1 MSDLYTL
8 SSQLKANQALERAA
22 TTHQLF
28 AASRVIE
35 TIEAMHRQLITSP
48 TFKAINAAHRQLT
61 TSPTFKAINAAHRQ
75 LTTSPTFKAINA
87 AHRQLTTSPTFKA
100 VDAARRQLDATLAAT
115 SNVLPVSV
123 DVSFRRPRVAFAV
136 VKHRKGSQVCDP
148 SRVSHHLESDSFSS
162 QHDTADGLILF
173 DSLVTDGLLRRT
185 TRRLFAD
192 GHYAIAVQKALV
204 CLNNAVKAK
213 SGLLEKDGADLM
225 RAAFSAK
232 SPRLFLNSL
241 QSLSNRDEQR
251 GYMDLFAGAMTGV
264 RNPRVHEHDFEDD
277 PRTALELLALAN
289 HLMRVLKSTIK
300 NVSLPGSSSP

>member
-61 TSPTFKAINAAHRQ
+61 TSPTF
-75 LTTSPTFKAINA
+75 TFKAINA